1 MMQRKDAP
9 TLWETQRQFTR
20 QARRYA
26 QSTLHRHGETL
37 ETVLRLAAVRPHEQV
52 LDVGTGAG
60 FTAFALAPAAGL
72 VIATDPTRQ
81 MLEQARRL
89 AQEARLSERI
99 RWAMAAA
106 EALPI
111 ASGSLDIVTCRFAT
125 HHFHDLPLALKEFAR
140 ALRLGGRAVICDVV
154 APESE
159 AMIRLMNEL
168 EQKRD
173 PTHVWNHPLSQWR
186 EELLSAAGL
195 RLLEVAQGKSQQL
208 FSEWVHRAGTPAA
221 TVQELIEIFSSANR
235 EARQTFEIRWEG
247 AEIYFSW
254 DNAVILAARPE

>member
-1 MMQRKDAP
+1 MMPRKDAP
-9 TLWETQRQFTR
+9 ALWQTQRQFTR

-26 QSTLHRHGETL
+26 QSTLHRRGETL
-37 ETVLRLAAVRPHEQV
+37 ETVLRLAAVRPHERV

-72 VIATDPTRQ
+72 VIATDPTAE

-89 AQEARLSERI
+89 AQRARLSARI

-111 ASGSLDIVTCRFAT
+111 ASGSLHLITCRFAT

-140 ALRLGGRAVICDVV
+140 ALRPGGRAVICDVV

-159 AMIRLMNEL
+159 AMIRLMNEI

-186 EELLSAAGL
+186 QEFLSAAGL
-195 RLLEVAQGKSQQL
+195 RPLEVVQGKSQQR
-208 FSEWVHRAGTPAA
+208 FSEWVLRAGTAAA
-221 TVQELIEIFSSANR
+221 TVQELIETFSSADQ
-235 EARQTFEIRWEG
+235 EARRAFQIRWEG